1 MTTAT
6 LTRELPIE
14 EVHNVRHI
22 GGYQTRDGR
31 RTSAQIIRAAGLS
44 RMPAAAVAQMRA
56 HGVRT
61 VIDLRSSKELEEMPT
76 PALDGHGIRHVHA
89 PVFESDASPV
99 GLADKPFPGFAKIY
113 ARFLE
118 SGRDAYRVLAE
129 TVAET
134 SDGLL
139 YHCAA
144 GKDRTGVATALLLD
158 LAGVPDEQILED
170 HAQSARLLA
179 PMLPKWKEGMAERGM
194 DPARAEVMLAS
205 DPADIHAL
213 LLHLR
218 DRWGDAEGYFQDI
231 GVSVT
236 TIRRVRERVIEG

>member
-6 LTRELPIE
+6 LTREITFE

-31 RTSAQIIRAAGLS
+31 RTSALIIRAAGLS
-44 RMPAAAVAQMRA
+44 RMTPASVASLHA

-61 VIDLRSSKELEEMPT
+61 VIDLRSSKEREEMPT
-76 PALDGHGIRHVHA
+76 PALDTHGIRHVFA

-99 GLADKPFPGFAKIY
+99 GLADRPFPGFARVYKS
-113 ARFLE
+113 FLE
-118 SGRDAYRVLAE
+118 SGREAYRMLAE

-158 LAGVPDEQILED
+158 LVGVSDDQILDD
-170 HAQSARLLA
+170 HSHSARLLA
-179 PMLPKWKEGMAERGM
+179 PMLPRWKQGMAERGL

-213 LLHLR
+213 LVHLR

-231 GVSVT
+231 GVSLT
-236 TIRRVRERVIEG
+236 TIGRVRDRVIEG